1 MPPPFLFAAIN
12 RATLRLPLVTARVP
26 AGFPSP
32 ADDYIE
38 GKLDLNQHLIRHP
51 AATFYVRAGGDS
63 MLGAG
68 IHNDDLLVVDRS
80 LDPAD
85 GQVVIAV
92 VNGEMAVKRVHKDG
106 KRLFLMSENER
117 FQPIEIREG
126 DDFEIWGVV
135 TAVIHKP

>member
-1 MPPPFLFAAIN
+1 
-12 RATLRLPLVTARVP
+12 
-26 AGFPSP
+26 
-32 ADDYIE
+32 
-38 GKLDLNQHLIRHP
+38 
-51 AATFYVRAGGDS
+51 